1 MDNGEASYISCEQ
14 NSLSAEF
21 ALRTSLGLWWGYLN
35 GAYITCLLLQLQVA
49 IGSIA
54 SSSLDLRKETHAA
67 AIVGLP
73 GLALL
78 KESSRSAILFCSGKS
93 HS

>member
-1 MDNGEASYISCEQ
+1 MV
-14 NSLSAEF
+14 
-21 ALRTSLGLWWGYLN
+21 GYLN
-35 GAYITCLLLQLQVA
+35 GTYIIFLLLQLQVA
-49 IGSIA
+49 IDSIA
-54 SSSLDLRKETHAA
+54 SSSLNLRKETHAA

-78 KESSRSAILFCSGKS
+78 KEYSRSATLFFSGKC